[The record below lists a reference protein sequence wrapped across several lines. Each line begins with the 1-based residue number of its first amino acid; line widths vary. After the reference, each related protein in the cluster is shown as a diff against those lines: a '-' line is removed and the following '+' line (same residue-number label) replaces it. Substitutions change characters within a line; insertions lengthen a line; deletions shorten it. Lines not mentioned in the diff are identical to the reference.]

1 MIKIIVA
8 VASNGVIGKENDLPW
23 KLPTDMAHFKK
34 ITSGHKVLM
43 GRKCWESIP
52 EKFRPLPNRT
62 NYVLTRDKD
71 YVANGAKLVHSLDD
85 KLNKFKHSKETLFV
99 IGGAEIYDEMFEH
112 ADELFLTTIYNDVDG
127 DIKIRKL
134 DLNKWKM
141 TDISELI
148 TENGFDYSIS
158 HYVKK

>member
-8 VASNGVIGKENDLPW
+8 AALNGVIGKNGQLPW
-23 KLPTDMAHFKK
+23 DLPTDMKHFKN
-34 ITSGHKVLM
+34 ITFGHNVIM
-43 GRKCWESIP
+43 SRPCWESIP
-52 EKFRPLPNRT
+52 KRFRPLPNRI
-62 NYVLTRDKD
+62 NYVLTRNKE

-85 KLNKFKHSKETLFV
+85 KLNKFKDSKESLFV
-99 IGGAEIYDEMFEH
+99 IGGAELYNEMFEH

-127 DIKIRKL
+127 DSKIDKL

-148 TENGFDYSIS
+148 SENGFDYSIS
-158 HYVKK
+158 HYVKI